1 MSTLLDEAIVDATE
15 LKKAAIKNAESTILE
30 KYSAEIKSAVD
41 VLLEQDAGLEAMF
54 SDDSIEDMAAAETP
68 ALGEEEQ
75 AIVDQIP
82 YVGSETLGKNGS
94 DTALDA
100 PDSEEEEATVVI
112 DLENLAK
119 TLNPDLYKDEKSID
133 QEEESSI
140 ENMAAPE
147 GEEAVAMME
156 SLMEDEDLL
165 QEALNLIV
173 EEDIKIDA
181 AEEKVKSVLES
192 IRFDY
197 EPKPSGWA
205 PGGDKPT
212 SEQAEMLELLKAKQD
227 LEEANKELE
236 DRKDYL
242 TSELSELRE
251 SFDILENIHQDLK
264 DKNLKLMQLARKLE
278 GKLNEVNLA
287 NAKLTYT
294 NRALNSSSLNE
305 RQKQKLVESISKAN
319 TIEEA
324 KVIYETLEDTIGSFS
339 KNERK
344 PKNLSEAISRSA
356 SPFFPNRETSESNEQ
371 KIFANRMKRLA
382 GINS

>member
-30 KYSAEIKSAVD
+30 KYSVEIKNAVD
-41 VLLEQDAGLEAMF
+41 VLLEQNSSLESMF
-54 SDDSIEDMAAAETP
+54 SSSSIEDAAPAEE
-68 ALGEEEQ
+68 AVLSDEDRSVVE
-75 AIVDQIP
+75 QIP
-82 YVGSETLGKNGS
+82 YVGSEALGKEGVN
-94 DTALDA
+94 TALDA
-100 PDSEEEEATVVI
+100 PDSEEESATVVI
-112 DLENLAK
+112 DLEKLSQ
-119 TLNPDLYKDEKSID
+119 TLNPDLYKDEDPEAQGQSIED
-133 QEEESSI
+133 APLFGGEES
-140 ENMAAPE
+140 MP
-147 GEEAVAMME
+147 MME
-156 SLMEDEDLL
+156 EFLQDEELL

-173 EEDIKIDA
+173 EEDIKIDL
-181 AEEKVKSVLES
+181 AEEKVKQVLEG

-212 SEQAEMLELLKAKQD
+212 SEQVETLELLKAKQD
-227 LEEANKELE
+227 LEEVNKDLE

-242 TSELSELRE
+242 TSELGELRE
-251 SFDILENIHQDLK
+251 SFDILENIHQDFK
-264 DKNLKLMQLARKLE
+264 DKNLKLMQLAKKLE
-278 GKLNEVNLA
+278 GKLNEVNLV

-339 KNERK
+339 RNERK
-344 PKNLSEAISRSA
+344 PKNLSEVISRSA
-356 SPFFPNRETSESNEQ
+356 SPFFPNRETSESGEQ